1 MNEPITLEELYRGK
15 PTKIKNAEYFP
26 TKDYVDPFIQYMS
39 KFTDNF
45 VINAKLPD
53 QITKT
58 VHDKIDYDDVTYNR
72 VWVQAVM
79 PEEYMFDNHSEVVGF
94 LYGLD
99 VKKPVCKIYRGGMN
113 MACTNLCVFS
123 PEFLDLQPLDP
134 SKALNYNPIKNLME
148 QTSDLKQWIKV
159 LKETSWERDIPAME
173 RNLGKWTRNTI
184 EQSCDFGFGKVK
196 LSTTNVVDA
205 YKHLFIDKTSPYYI
219 PEDHDVNMFT
229 VYNAFTDLIT
239 NDGNKDIINKA
250 EKTLLVK
257 SILDF

>member
-1 MNEPITLEELYRGK
+1 
-15 PTKIKNAEYFP
+15 
-26 TKDYVDPFIQYMS
+26 
-39 KFTDNF
+39 
-45 VINAKLPD
+45 
-53 QITKT
+53 
-58 VHDKIDYDDVTYNR
+58 
-72 VWVQAVM
+72 
-79 PEEYMFDNHSEVVGF
+79 
-94 LYGLD
+94 
-99 VKKPVCKIYRGGMN
+99 
-113 MACTNLCVFS
+113 
-123 PEFLDLQPLDP
+123 
-134 SKALNYNPIKNLME
+134 ME